1 MTQLGPL
8 RTQLQAARE
17 DARAQLGRGQ
27 KAIERSHEAFEQGA
41 QAFNFWGLRKKPL
54 QEVRRRY
61 TEQNRRYQQQV
72 LEQGIATQGLAL
84 LEAIEMRAQRMSGL
98 INGLKANLEQISNDA
113 DRDAEVLLTNWR
125 PNHVTEEIID
135 DPSSVERFY
144 QRYINETASNEAR
157 ELAAGHSLSHWLHEL
172 YAASDSAE
180 QTSLTRAIEKWMRDY
195 AFERF
200 SRIEQDETVEK
211 QIQDLYTNDRDR
223 RNRLQSLIS
232 KGAPFCNYETTSAG
246 QGSDDLDQILVVG
259 VRDKNTSIFSGVQLT
274 NASLVS
280 TFDNFRISVLY
291 TKHGLPLY
299 GLRQYATYK
308 KHFTNQMARS
318 RAGAVPLFGFKSVQL
333 EMTVRTWYTQ
343 AEAFG
348 VIRRQGSSGYILT
361 VGEDETHRLGEGLR
375 QSLEKMVSDHSLHQ
389 PMRKAIAAWLE
400 QNSHEQAMEALTAYM
415 NAERRTPMPLHDELV
430 MIAQSEYDRHARLA
444 RA

>member
-1 MTQLGPL
+1 M
-8 RTQLQAARE
+8 
-17 DARAQLGRGQ
+17 
-27 KAIERSHEAFEQGA
+27 
-41 QAFNFWGLRKKPL
+41 
-54 QEVRRRY
+54 
-61 TEQNRRYQQQV
+61 
-72 LEQGIATQGLAL
+72 
-84 LEAIEMRAQRMSGL
+84 
-98 INGLKANLEQISNDA
+98 
-113 DRDAEVLLTNWR
+113 
-125 PNHVTEEIID
+125 D
-135 DPSSVERFY
+135 DPSSVDGFY

-157 ELAAGHSLSHWLHEL
+157 ELAASRSLSHWLHEL
-172 YAASDSAE
+172 YAAGSSAD
-180 QTSLTRAIEKWMRDY
+180 QTTLTNEIKSWMRDY

-223 RNRLQSLIS
+223 RNRLQTLIG
-232 KGAPFCNYETTSAG
+232 KGAPFCNYETTAAG

-259 VRDKNTSIFSGVQLT
+259 VRDKNSSIFSGVQLT

-318 RAGAVPLFGFKSVQL
+318 RAGAVPLFGFKAVQL

-348 VIRRQGSSGYILT
+348 VIRRQGSSGYILE
-361 VGEDETHRLGEGLR
+361 VSEDETHRLGEGLR
-375 QSLEKMVSDHSLHQ
+375 QSLEKVVSNTSLHQ
-389 PMRKAIAAWLE
+389 PLRKAIAAWLE
-400 QNSHEQAMEALTAYM
+400 QHSHEQAMDMLTAYAE
-415 NAERRTPMPLHDELV
+415 AERRTPMPLHDELV